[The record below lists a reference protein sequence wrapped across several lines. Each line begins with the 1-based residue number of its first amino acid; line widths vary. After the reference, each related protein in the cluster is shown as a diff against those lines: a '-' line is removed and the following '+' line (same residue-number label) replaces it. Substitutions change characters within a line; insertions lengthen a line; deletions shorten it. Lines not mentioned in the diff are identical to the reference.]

1 MKRIATIAMAL
12 MPMVT
17 ISSATSAGFEEAYNK
32 TSFADYYKRYID
44 NNMQAP
50 VWDGTDRFLY
60 SIRVENI
67 FYMLYF
73 FVRKQIASALQL
85 SICQLQG

>member
-1 MKRIATIAMAL
+1 MKRIVTIVMAL

-17 ISSATSAGFEEAYNK
+17 ISSATIDGFEEAYNK
-32 TSFADYYKRYID
+32 TSFADYYNRYID

-60 SIRVENI
+60 SIRVDNKE
-67 FYMLYF
+67 
-73 FVRKQIASALQL
+73 
-85 SICQLQG
+85 